1 MLWSLRDLELS
12 VCLVEKKEKKNIKVK
27 RYKFFELKDKSVD
40 FLTKFYCSKDVHD
53 YLIVA
58 LCNQF

>member
-1 MLWSLRDLELS
+1 MELKRFGIK
-12 VCLVEKKEKKNIKVK
+12 CMFGRVERKKNIKVK